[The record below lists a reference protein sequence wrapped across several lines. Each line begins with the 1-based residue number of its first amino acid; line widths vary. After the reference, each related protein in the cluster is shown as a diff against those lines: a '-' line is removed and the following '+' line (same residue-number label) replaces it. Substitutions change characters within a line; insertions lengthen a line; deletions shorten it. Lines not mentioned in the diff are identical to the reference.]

1 MKQVLKLTFSI
12 LLTLSL
18 ITSCTNDDL
27 STNTELTE
35 SQKLEQFAK
44 STSDFNSFQNN
55 FENYS
60 ENLNWDT
67 AFKYVK
73 EETGSWV
80 IQIENKDKNGN
91 LFLMSNGKSFYQDLS
106 NIKTEIVNY
115 SVNSKE
121 NMKIEMLNGAVK
133 ESNLMARMAEPC
145 TMSYAAGC
153 AAMGILVGGG
163 PQGLIVF
170 AACMLTCD

>member
-1 MKQVLKLTFSI
+1 MKHILKLTFSL
-12 LLTLSL
+12 LLTFSF

-44 STSDFNSFQNN
+44 ATSDFNSFQNN
-55 FENYS
+55 FQNYS

-67 AFKYVK
+67 AFKFVK

-106 NIKTEIVNY
+106 NIKTEIINY

-121 NMKIEMLNGAVK
+121 IRKIEMLNSSVK
-133 ESNLMARMAEPC
+133 ESNLMAKAEPC

-163 PQGLIVF
+163 PGGLVVF
-170 AACMLTCD
+170 AGCMLTCD